1 MQNDKNEDQNEDSKI
16 IISDNE
22 TNNDD
27 VNKTNLFD
35 DITEDDI
42 KELSNIVNNN
52 DLKWNSFIKPLYNT
66 FILIQFHSMKL

>member
-52 DLKWNSFIKPLYNT
+52 DLK
-66 FILIQFHSMKL
+66 